1 MEKVI
6 TEKIMIDNKEFASY
20 SVRQAAQLFADKSN
34 VLILFHVNPD
44 GDATGSAFALR
55 CALEAMGKRAFCVCS
70 CEIPDRLLFISS
82 GIQDSVL
89 HESIPNDFN
98 ADMTVSVDTASP
110 SQLGSLYETYG
121 GKIDLMIDHHGKSTP
136 YADGC
141 VVTDASSCGEII
153 YELVGE
159 LATHIGY
166 DCGKLPSRFYE
177 QIYTAV
183 SSDTGCFRYN
193 NVTPATHILA
203 GRLIEKGVDGAD
215 INHRLFGIK
224 TLKQMQVEHA
234 GFERMNFYLG
244 GKIAVIAFPYD
255 LKNQYGATDEN
266 LETLVDVAR
275 CVKGVEVAAV
285 IKQPSEENRFRV
297 SMRSSCD
304 FDVSEICAH
313 YGGGGHARAAGCTL
327 IADSILSAEMTVV
340 VAIEHKMQDAL
351 QTQE

>member
-1 MEKVI
+1 M
-6 TEKIMIDNKEFASY
+6 TTGKIMSDNNTAFTSY
-20 SVRQAAQLFADKSN
+20 NIQEAAQLFADKRC

-44 GDATGSAFALR
+44 GDAAGSAFALR
-55 CALEAMGKRAFCVCS
+55 HALVAMGKSAFCVCS
-70 CEIPDRLLFISS
+70 CEIPERLLFISEDAQS
-82 GIQDSVL
+82 SVL
-89 HESIPNDFN
+89 PEAIPTDFEP
-98 ADMTVSVDTASP
+98 DLIVSVDTASP
-110 SQLGSLYETYG
+110 SQLGSLYEMYG
-121 GKIDLMIDHHGKSTP
+121 NRIDLMIDHHGKSTP
-136 YADGC
+136 YADSY
-141 VVTDASSCGEII
+141 VMTDASSCGEII
-153 YELVGE
+153 YSLIGE
-159 LATHIGY
+159 IAACIGY
-166 DCGKLPSRFYE
+166 DCAKLPKRVYE
-177 QIYTAV
+177 LIYTAV

-313 YGGGGHARAAGCTL
+313 YGGGGHSRAAGCTL

-340 VAIEHKMQDAL
+340 VAIEHKMQDNEL
-351 QTQE
+351 ETEN